1 MSYWPL
7 IGVALVVLGFALRMN
22 PALVVVGAGVVT
34 GLVAGN
40 TPVQVL
46 ELLGEAFTKQ
56 RYLAIF
62 LLTLPVIGLLERH
75 GLKERAQAWIATLRG
90 ATAGRLLIAYLA
102 ARQITATLGLTSLGG
117 HPQTVRPLLAPMV
130 EAAAEGA
137 ADAQHGTLPEAQ
149 RERLKALS
157 AATDNVGLF
166 FGEDIFIAFGAVL
179 LMQGFYA
186 EYGIA
191 LEPLH
196 IALWGI
202 PTAICAFAIHATRL
216 SRLDARLAREVAAL
230 RARRH
235 AAAGMITL
243 QWVYWLTGLYLAAV
257 AVLGWRDR
265 GNPRRTTTALFWGLL
280 GAMLLVADRRANEIA
295 GMARSHEKHGVRS
308 AAG

>member
-1 MSYWPL
+1 MMGYWPL
-7 IGVALVVLGFALRMN
+7 VGVLLVVIGFALRMN
-22 PALVVVGAGVVT
+22 PAMVVVGAGVAT
-34 GLVAGN
+34 GLVAGK
-40 TPVQVL
+40 TPMAVL
-46 ELLGEAFTKQ
+46 DLLGEAFIKQ

-75 GLKERAQAWIATLRG
+75 GLKERAQAWVARLRG

-102 ARQITATLGLTSLGG
+102 ARQLSATLGLTSLGG

-130 EAAAEGA
+130 EGAAETRHGA
-137 ADAQHGTLPEAQ
+137 LPDAT

-186 EYGIA
+186 ENGIV
-191 LEPLH
+191 LEPLQ

-202 PTAICAFAIHATRL
+202 PTAICAFAIHAARL

-230 RARRH
+230 H
-235 AAAGMITL
+235 AAA
-243 QWVYWLTGLYLAAV
+243 
-257 AVLGWRDR
+257 RE
-265 GNPRRTTTALFWGLL
+265 
-280 GAMLLVADRRANEIA
+280 RA
-295 GMARSHEKHGVRS
+295 R
-308 AAG
+308 